1 MKLYAA
7 AFSHDY
13 GLTIRVLQSEESAK
27 AWKIEIAKSHWDEF
41 YDSPPDGL
49 SDEEIADKYFDESHV
64 EFFAIDEVEVE
75 P

>member
-7 AFSHDY
+7 AFSHDC
-13 GLTIRVLQSEESAK
+13 GMDIRVFRSKKSAMD
-27 AWKIEIAKSHWDEF
+27 WKIEIAKTCWDEF

-49 SDEEIADKYFDESHV
+49 TDEEIADKYFDESSI
-64 EFFAIDEVEVE
+64 EYFAIDEVEIE